1 MRPLSDS
8 AAQFRDNVSCGVRI
22 RRWLRLEAAKP
33 AYGNLPGQTYMIFR
47 HLAWLGLMS
56 MAMAGILE
64 ADTVLLVNSDRL
76 SGEIQKLE
84 DKRLYLRTAY
94 AGVIEID
101 WSMVE
106 GITSDQALH
115 FTLKDGRTITGDV
128 QGSKE
133 GLQVSSQPSRSLI
146 LPQSVKAISKPEE
159 GETFWSR
166 WEGSVEL
173 GYSRTRGNSNI
184 SQSSVGANTEY
195 ESARV
200 RLQGSVLSLFSK
212 QSDARSASTHALS
225 TRVDVYIRPHAFAF
239 SQGTLD
245 RDDAQ
250 LLSLRTS
257 IGGGLGWQAVRSRG
271 TELSLIGGLT
281 FTDEHHRASEEV
293 QPRRAESSGE
303 ALLGISLERLEW
315 RHLRFI
321 GKSSLYRSV
330 LEGNRIRVV
339 ANAGVRV
346 PVIHHVVWT
355 IRLNE
360 QFDSRPLF
368 SVKKHDHGLITSF
381 GLAF

>member
-1 MRPLSDS
+1 MR
-8 AAQFRDNVSCGVRI
+8 RC
-22 RRWLRLEAAKP
+22 LRLEAAKP
-33 AYGNLPGQTYMIFR
+33 TYANLLGQIDMIYR
-47 HLAWLGLMS
+47 YLAWLGLMS
-56 MAMAGILE
+56 MGMTGVLQ

-106 GITSDQALH
+106 GITSDQTLH

-200 RLQGSVLSLFSK
+200 RLQGMNFQPNVFS
-212 QSDARSASTHALS
+212 
-225 TRVDVYIRPHAFAF
+225 
-239 SQGTLD
+239 
-245 RDDAQ
+245 
-250 LLSLRTS
+250 
-257 IGGGLGWQAVRSRG
+257 
-271 TELSLIGGLT
+271 ELT
-281 FTDEHHRASEEV
+281 FVWRKQNDNPALRIFVEGLL
-293 QPRRAESSGE
+293 PRFLAE
-303 ALLGISLERLEW
+303 
-315 RHLRFI
+315 
-321 GKSSLYRSV
+321 
-330 LEGNRIRVV
+330 RI
-339 ANAGVRV
+339 
-346 PVIHHVVWT
+346 
-355 IRLNE
+355 
-360 QFDSRPLF
+360 
-368 SVKKHDHGLITSF
+368 
-381 GLAF
+381 